1 MPRILL
7 AGCGKIGTQL
17 GLLMAQRGHQPV
29 GLRRS
34 RVAMPFICIQGDL
47 SQPLADGLIRE
58 PIDYV
63 VYTATPSEYSDAGYQ
78 SAYPAGVQHLLDALS
93 GHAVKRFF
101 FVSST
106 AVYHQNDGSWVDED
120 SATVPSRYNGVRVL
134 EAETLL
140 KRSAVPSTSIRF
152 GGIYG
157 AGRSRLLDKIRK
169 GADAQASPPKY
180 TNRIHQHDCVGV
192 LAFLIE
198 CVESGKI
205 LDECYLGVDNNP
217 VDEWTLYQWLAEK
230 FKAPA
235 PNPVAAGP
243 DATQNKRC
251 SNQRLT
257 SLGYSFSFPDYRSGY
272 AQ

>member
-1 MPRILL
+1 MARILL

-17 GLLMAQRGHQPV
+17 GLLLAQQGHQPV

-34 RVAMPFICIQGDL
+34 QVVMPFPCLYGDL
-47 SQPLADGLIRE
+47 SKPLPDGLLRD

-78 SAYPAGVQHLLDALS
+78 AAYPQGVQHLMQALTT
-93 GHAVKRFF
+93 HKVKQFF

-120 SATVPSRYNGVRVL
+120 SATEPTRYNGIRVL
-134 EAETLL
+134 EAEQLL
-140 KRSAVPSTSIRF
+140 IQSPLPSTAVRF

-157 AGRSRLLDKIRK
+157 GGRNRLLDKIRK
-169 GADAQASPPKY
+169 GTDAQATPPKY
-180 TNRIHQHDCVGV
+180 TNRIHQDDCVGV
-192 LAFLIE
+192 LAFLIG
-198 CVESGKI
+198 CVESGQTM
-205 LDECYLGVDNNP
+205 DDCYLGVDNDP
-217 VDEWTLYQWLAEK
+217 VDELTLYQWLAGELN
-230 FKAPA
+230 AP
-235 PNPVAAGP
+235 PPYPVTGGA

-251 SNQRLT
+251 SNRRLVT
-257 SLGYSFSFPDYRSGY
+257 LGYSFLYPDYKSGY